1 VWVEGGGSGDTSGG
15 GSGAAGHWE
24 QTRDWVYV
32 TWQERD
38 YPNDVYGGANVWVYG
53 VYPSGNPGY
62 GTYNHTWNGA
72 RIAPFGHTEMQPQVT
87 TIADHSMLDTYVGTT
102 GTIYIPGDVYM
113 KEVSVGT
120 SRTKHPSGV
129 QVLDGNLTIA
139 SERNVYLRESIV
151 YGRTDG
157 GGALQTAYLNGN
169 NKDEPYI
176 PNPNYV
182 AGSVLGI
189 LARERIRYEMN
200 VLPDQTEINATL
212 LAKNREVVAKG
223 ITISSSGAASQNSSY
238 NGTKT
243 SLRRLG
249 GLVSNRRPASS
260 YVNSSNV
267 ITRGFIWG
275 KSLFDN
281 RQLINPPR
289 GFPTLNRPRMVAY
302 VFKEVN

>member
-1 VWVEGGGSGDTSGG
+1 
-15 GSGAAGHWE
+15 
-24 QTRDWVYV
+24 
-32 TWQERD
+32 
-38 YPNDVYGGANVWVYG
+38 
-53 VYPSGNPGY
+53 
-62 GTYNHTWNGA
+62 
-72 RIAPFGHTEMQPQVT
+72 
-87 TIADHSMLDTYVGTT
+87 
-102 GTIYIPGDVYM
+102 
-113 KEVSVGT
+113 
-120 SRTKHPSGV
+120 
-129 QVLDGNLTIA
+129 VLDGNLTIA

-176 PNPNYV
+176 PNPDYV